1 MVGHKGHAA
10 GVEHITELV
19 AAAVENVKNSV
30 AAPLLNQDSLTFHV
44 GDMYTGI
51 ST

>member
-10 GVEHITELV
+10 GVENMPELV

-44 GDMYTGI
+44 GGIYTGI
-51 ST
+51 YT